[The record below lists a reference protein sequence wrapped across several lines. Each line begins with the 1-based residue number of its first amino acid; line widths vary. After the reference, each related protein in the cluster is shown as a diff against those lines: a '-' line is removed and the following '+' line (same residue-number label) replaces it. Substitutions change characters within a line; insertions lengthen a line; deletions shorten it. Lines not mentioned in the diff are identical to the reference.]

1 MEASKITIGAK
12 TYDMNYLSKTK
23 KTALRRKLV
32 VEYIQSKPAGTIIKL
47 PEFAEICHVKQTN
60 NIDVFIKRMIRD
72 GVIMRYEGDRVR
84 TYYYAVLGAA
94 RQIKPKDEVAAS
106 SQPYHA
112 TAGPD
117 LNSFIK
123 EMNNLGVKFT
133 ITVTNEDK

>member
-12 TYDMNYLSKTK
+12 TYDMNYLSKNK

-32 VEYIQSKPAGTIIKL
+32 VEYIQSKPAGTVIKL
-47 PEFAEICHVKQTN
+47 AEFAEVCHIKQTN
-60 NIDVFIKRMIRD
+60 NVDAFIKRMLRD
-72 GVIMRYEGDRVR
+72 GVIMRYEGDRIR

-106 SQPYHA
+106 SLPHSVA
-112 TAGPD
+112 IDGPD

-123 EMNNLGVKFT
+123 EMTNLGVKFT
-133 ITVTNEDK
+133 ITVTNE